1 MTWMQ
6 TYTGRAFTPLTPRP
20 EDIDLLDIAHALS
33 NQCRF
38 AGHTIRFYSV
48 AEHSVYV
55 SRVVPPGL
63 AGLARAALLHDAA
76 EAYVGDIATP
86 IRNACPDISAFE
98 KRLAGTITGML
109 GLEPE
114 IPQDVKEADVR
125 MAATEARDFMFEDA
139 ALLDPLAP
147 RKILYL
153 PKFWVPPYRTRL
165 EAWSHRRAMREFLQR
180 WCDLAPGHPWTN
192 EAEGYLAK
200 TTI

>member
-1 MTWMQ
+1 MDCWIT
-6 TYTGRAFTPLTPRP
+6 TYTGRRINLAAPKP
-20 EDIDLLDIAHALS
+20 EHVSVVDIAAGLS
-33 NQCRF
+33 KVCRF
-38 AGHTIRFYSV
+38 AAQAQDFYSV
-48 AEHSVYV
+48 AQHSVMM
-55 SRVVPPGL
+55 SRVI
-63 AGLARAALLHDAA
+63 ASTWRMWALMHDAA

-86 IRNACPDISAFE
+86 IRNLCPDISAFE
-98 KRLAGTITGML
+98 KRLSGTITGML
-109 GLEPE
+109 GLTPE
-114 IPQDVKEADVR
+114 IPQEVKQADVR

-147 RKILYL
+147 KRILYL